1 MIRGSFERELQD
13 LQNRVLALGSEVGEN
28 IVEAVKALQQRD
40 SASAR
45 QLIAGDEEV
54 NRKRIGIM
62 TDALTLIATQQPM
75 AGDMRLIASIIEITG
90 ELERI
95 NDYSKGIAK
104 NSLLIGS
111 VSIPDVIGHM
121 PEMARKTQ
129 EMLRRALEAASR
141 RDAEAARTIP
151 DADDEIDA
159 LFNSTYRGLLTY
171 VADNPGS
178 YELINYLEWAL
189 HNLER
194 AADRVTNI
202 CEWVT
207 FCVTGKMN
215 GLESESPP
223 YGGGAIPSADNL
235 LLEKGDR

>member
-1 MIRGSFERELQD
+1 MIRGTFERELQD
-13 LQNRVLALGSEVGEN
+13 LQDRLLALGSVVGEN
-28 IVEAVKALQQRD
+28 IVKAVDALQQRD
-40 SASAR
+40 SIGAQR
-45 QLIAGDEEV
+45 LIAGDKDV
-54 NRKRIGIM
+54 NRKRIEIM

-111 VSIPDVIGHM
+111 VTIPDVIGHM
-121 PEMARKTQ
+121 PEMAQKTQ
-129 EMLRRALEAASR
+129 QMLRLALEASSR
-141 RDAEAARTIP
+141 RDAHAARTIP

-159 LFNSTYRGLLTY
+159 LFNRTYRGLLTY

-202 CEWVT
+202 CEWVVYN
-207 FCVTGKMN
+207 VTGEYVEMDSE
-215 GLESESPP
+215 LEAPP
-223 YGGGAIPSADNL
+223 EL
-235 LLEKGDR
+235 